1 MLSQSNALFIRSVC
15 GATLRAK
22 VGQKN
27 EQLSFIDR
35 AGSLPW
41 AHFHAQDCAEGASQR
56 ATQCIAQCDLFAT
69 AGKFVTDCRSA
80 LASRPWSI
88 ERPPLPFGTWV
99 WPMFVRNG

>member
-35 AGSLPW
+35 AGPALGSFPCTRLRRGRKPKAWSLYALHNAICLPP
-41 AHFHAQDCAEGASQR
+41 ALQAKVESSRRKVGMTRVGVDVPFVCPNLR
-56 ATQCIAQCDLFAT
+56 AYQLF
-69 AGKFVTDCRSA
+69 
-80 LASRPWSI
+80 
-88 ERPPLPFGTWV
+88 
-99 WPMFVRNG
+99 

>member
-35 AGSLPW
+35 AGSRPGLISMHKI
-41 AHFHAQDCAEGASQR
+41 AQR
-56 ATQCIAQCDLFAT
+56 AQAKGVVALCIAQCDLLAAST
-69 AGKFVTDCRSA
+69 AGKS
-80 LASRPWSI
+80 
-88 ERPPLPFGTWV
+88 
-99 WPMFVRNG
+99 